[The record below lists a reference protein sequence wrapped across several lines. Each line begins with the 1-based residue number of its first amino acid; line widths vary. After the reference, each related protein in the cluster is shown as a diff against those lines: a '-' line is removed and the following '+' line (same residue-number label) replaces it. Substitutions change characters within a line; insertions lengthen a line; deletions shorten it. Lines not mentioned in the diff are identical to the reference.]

1 MYIYLFMYSF
11 SQHSNNSQILPQKTR
26 PVAQGAGCGARAIGS
41 GPPAPPGPM
50 PILGTGT
57 QEVVDKG

>member
-1 MYIYLFMYSF
+1 MYLFR
-11 SQHSNNSQILPQKTR
+11 QHSNNSQILPQKTR

-41 GPPAPPGPM
+41 GPAPPGPM